1 MRSKSRKSQK
11 RRKNSNHDYGTLE
24 DRKLLATIV
33 NVNPAEGFLVVDL
46 EANNDIAVIGIAD
59 NGNVTING
67 NQDLN
72 TSAAGVQTLAADD
85 LLHVTFE
92 GNRLRTGQIVSFN
105 AEFSGQR
112 QLSTLKIEDV
122 GQVSINDRL
131 EVRANLDIFLSG
143 TGGRIGDAING
154 QLIVGDVA
162 TINAGANEIGLN
174 NAGNDFNRLNLTT
187 TGTNND
193 VVLNDVDGVELTGVN
208 VSGDLTLTAGGVV
221 QDANSTTIE
230 VLGTARFTGSEIEL
244 GDHVGDTTNFFR
256 SSYTATG
263 HVDVQEDSN
272 TILTSTDVG
281 SLTLRSVGGIFDGT
295 RTSINVDGLAQFF
308 GNNRV
313 RIGEGGLDTFN
324 AGSVQFQS
332 NGHVHITENSD
343 AQITGENRA
352 SSLTFRSWG
361 NVTDAADTSI
371 NVSHETGFEALG
383 VELGDSPTDVFNS
396 GSLSFFVRDRFA
408 VTEDSNSHIIETKN
422 RAAEFYLESA
432 GAITDADDA
441 FITVDNLAEFKANS
455 VNVGDTQIDQFNAGS
470 VRFDTSGRFK
480 ITENSGLTFT
490 GDSSA
495 ANSVVNSSG
504 NITNQANATV
514 NVRNSAAF
522 FANNVILGNQSGDE
536 FNAGTVAFRT
546 APDTNGLVAINED
559 SSTQL
564 GGISEAGRLRLE
576 ANGNITDGP
585 GSQVNIDGNSTLM
598 TLNNGRIKLG
608 DSGVRAD
615 NTPFDSVF
623 ETLSLTVQT
632 DGSGNAIIEEDGDIL
647 LTGIN
652 RANSLSLIADGGEG
666 RVLDAIDARIDV
678 NFNLNVEAGSIN
690 LGNAIIANASS
701 TDRLSFRS
709 LTFQSAGNV
718 NVSADNSFF
727 LTGSSNSGGFLTLE
741 SEGDIRTTGGSEL
754 VTQTGAQFDGMDIF
768 VGNLSNDCFDIL
780 DTNSDGSV
788 RLRVNGAGAED
799 VQLGCN
805 V

>member
-559 SSTQL
+559 SNTQL

-585 GSQVNIDGNSTLM
+585 GSQVNIDGNSTLT

-701 TDRLSFRS
+701 TDRLAFRS